1 MGALTVRRVDDE
13 LIRRLKIRAAR
24 KGVSAE
30 AEHRA
35 ILEAVLGRPA
45 PDDTLVEFF
54 QRSPLRAT
62 DLEGVE
68 ERAVSNP
75 LDIA

>member
-1 MGALTVRRVDDE
+1 MGALTVRSVDDE

-35 ILEAVLGRPA
+35 ILREVLGEPQPA
-45 PDDTLVEFF
+45 ENLAEFF
-54 QRSPLRAT
+54 RKSPLRGA
-62 DLEGVE
+62 DLDGVE
-68 ERAVSNP
+68 QRTVSEPVN
-75 LDIA
+75 L